1 MAMKKLNDLNAAGKR
16 VLVRVDFN
24 VSTDKKTGEI
34 KDDTRVVAAL
44 PTIQHLLKQNAR
56 VVLCSHFGRP
66 EGRDPKLS
74 LKPVADRLAKHL
86 GKPVAFAEDCVGEAA
101 EKAVA
106 ALKGGDVV
114 LLENLRYHEGEE
126 ADAPEF
132 CAQLAKLGDVY
143 VDDAFGCV
151 HRAHA
156 SVHGVAK
163 LFKDKAAG
171 FLLQKEVDYLGK
183 ALLNPDHPYVVV
195 LGGAKVSDKI
205 KVINKMLE
213 VADTILIGGAMAYTF
228 LVAQGKPT
236 GTSKAETGMV
246 KVGKEQKDIVGVA
259 KELLAKAQK
268 LGKKFILPLDH
279 VVAEKFEANSP
290 NEVVAWDQIPAG
302 KMALDVGPKTV
313 EAYKA
318 EIAKAK
324 MIVWNGPLGV
334 FELEPFNKGTFDI
347 ARAVAANAGATSIV
361 GGGESVSAVKKA
373 KVADKISHVSTGG
386 GASLEFLEGKTLPG
400 IAALE

>member
-1 MAMKKLNDLNAAGKR
+1 MAIKRLEDLNVAGKR
-16 VLVRVDFN
+16 VLCRVDFN

-44 PTIQHLLKQNAR
+44 PTINYLLGKGAK

-74 LKPVADRLAKHL
+74 LKPVAERLAKLL
-86 GKPVAFAEDCVGEAA
+86 GKPVAFAEDCVGAPA
-101 EKAVA
+101 EKVVA
-106 ALKGGDVV
+106 ALKNGEVAV
-114 LLENLRYHEGEE
+114 LENLRYHEGEE
-126 ADAPEF
+126 ADAPDF
-132 CAQLAKLGDVY
+132 VAQLAKLGDVY

-156 SVHGVAK
+156 SVHGVAAK
-163 LFKDKAAG
+163 FAERAPG
-171 FLLQKEVDYLGK
+171 MLLRKEIEYLGK
-183 ALLNPDHPYVVV
+183 ALSNPEHPYVVV

-213 VADTILIGGAMAYTF
+213 VADTVLIGGAMAYTF

-236 GTSKAETGMV
+236 GTSKAEKGMV
-246 KVGKEQKDIVGVA
+246 KVGKEEKDIVVIA
-259 KELLAKAQK
+259 KEIMAKAAK
-268 LGKKFILPLDH
+268 LNKQFLLPLDH

-290 NEVVAWDQIPAG
+290 NQVVAWDQIPAD
-302 KMALDVGPKTV
+302 KMALDIGPKTV

-318 EIAKAK
+318 VIAKAK

-334 FELEPFNKGTFDI
+334 FELEPFNAGTFAI
-347 ARAVAANAGATSIV
+347 AKAVAANSGATSIV

-373 KVADKISHVSTGG
+373 KVADKITHVSTGG
-386 GASLEFLEGKTLPG
+386 GASLEFLEGKILPG
-400 IAALE
+400 IKALE